1 VLVSPIHVLTV
12 VSNLTDIIL
21 HNEDVTF
28 VSRNDN
34 SNNNNSRRVLSS
46 EKHGDL
52 VLCTLEETNSNN
64 SSIGLIPSN
73 EFIGILCGD

>member
-1 VLVSPIHVLTV
+1 MLVSPIHVLTV
-12 VSNLTDIIL
+12 ASSVTDIIL

-28 VSRNDN
+28 ASRNDN
-34 SNNNNSRRVLSS
+34 SNSRRVLSS

>member
-12 VSNLTDIIL
+12 ASSVTDIIL

-28 VSRNDN
+28 ASRNDN
-34 SNNNNSRRVLSS
+34 SNSRRVLSS

-52 VLCTLEETNSNN
+52 VLCTLEETNSNYN
-64 SSIGLIPSN
+64 IGLIPSK
-73 EFIGILCGD
+73 EFIGILGAD